1 MCSALDRILLSINRF
16 ESKKNLPLALE
27 AFARWRKTA
36 DRAAQGIVMVFA
48 GTQRFSRWR

>member
-1 MCSALDRILLSINRF
+1 LLSINRF

-27 AFARWRKTA
+27 AFARWRKSA

-48 GTQRFSRWR
+48 GASQSS